1 MVDWTMAQA
10 KRDFGIGYL
19 TGFQFERVA
28 LGSGLWLVRL
38 SGGTARGVL
47 VDARSKTWREFKSL
61 DAAVAA
67 VEQIG
72 FRVDGL
78 GKC

>member
-1 MVDWTMAQA
+1 MVRWTMAQA

-19 TGFQFERVA
+19 TGFQFERLA
-28 LGSGLWLVRL
+28 LASDVWLVRL
-38 SGGTARGVL
+38 AGGTARGAL
-47 VDARSKTWREFKSL
+47 VDARSRSPRQFKSL

-78 GKC
+78 KA